1 MPGVRGDSTFVTSD
15 PRVQWILEAHGVDG
29 VTYKNG
35 MPDFSPFAV
44 GEVKIDNMSQYT
56 TPNYAAADAA
66 LAQKLGVQA
75 DDLTQWRL
83 YNQFTWHELNDA
95 TTMQLVPTNINTP
108 IFGHVGGRSEVKLG
122 GR

>member
-1 MPGVRGDSTFVTSD
+1 MPGARGDSVFVTSD

-29 VTYKNG
+29 VAYKNG
-35 MPDFSPFAV
+35 MPDLSPFAV
-44 GEVKIDNMSQYT
+44 GEVKVDNMSPHT

-75 DDLTQWRL
+75 DDLTRWRQ

-95 TTMQLVPTNINTP
+95 TTMQLVPTSINTP

-122 GR
+122 GG